1 MSYEAEQSRLQLL
14 MDECMNF
21 DIEFD
26 DEEDTNEVDNLE
38 TFEEDTDTEQEVDDE
53 DTVSETFEGPLFF
66 GRDKKSKWRK
76 HASTQ
81 KVKTRSKNIVTQLPG
96 VRSPV
101 KEVKEPLAIWKH
113 FFDINMLNMIIDNT
127 NKYIASVANYYSRD
141 TYTRPTNLL
150 EIQAANYRC
159 SCEFCKI
166 PRKEKPRTI
175 RNSSEERMETAV
187 LVDGVSIRQSANR
200 HEIKYPTMRR
210 YVEKR
215 RENPT
220 CRLTPN
226 YAIHRI
232 FTDEE
237 EENIVKFVGKW
248 LMVLPP

>member
-1 MSYEAEQSRLQLL
+1 MSYEAEQARLQLL

-26 DEEDTNEVDNLE
+26 DEEDKNEVDNLK

-96 VRSPV
+96 VRGPV

-113 FFDINMLNMIIDNT
+113 FFDINLLNMIIDNT
-127 NKYIASVANYYSRD
+127 NKYIASVANNYSRD

-150 EIQAANYRC
+150 EIQAVIGLLLLSGVKKNNHLNAADLFTSNGTAPEIYR
-159 SCEFCKI
+159 
-166 PRKEKPRTI
+166 
-175 RNSSEERMETAV
+175 
-187 LVDGVSIRQSANR
+187 LVMSLQRFRFLLR
-200 HEIKYPTMRR
+200 HLRFDDLPGSTQRWC
-210 YVEKR
+210 
-215 RENPT
+215 N
-220 CRLTPN
+220 
-226 YAIHRI
+226 
-232 FTDEE
+232 
-237 EENIVKFVGKW
+237 VG
-248 LMVLPP
+248 

>member
-1 MSYEAEQSRLQLL
+1 MSYEAEQARLQLL

-38 TFEEDTDTEQEVDDE
+38 TFEEDTDTEEEVDDE

-96 VRSPV
+96 VRGPV

-127 NKYIASVANYYSRD
+127 NKYIASVANNYSRD
-141 TYTRPTNLL
+141 TYTRPTNL
-150 EIQAANYRC
+150 EIQAVIGLLLLSGGRGIVMYL
-159 SCEFCKI
+159 
-166 PRKEKPRTI
+166 RTY
-175 RNSSEERMETAV
+175 SDTC
-187 LVDGVSIRQSANR
+187 
-200 HEIKYPTMRR
+200 TM
-210 YVEKR
+210 
-215 RENPT
+215 
-220 CRLTPN
+220 
-226 YAIHRI
+226 
-232 FTDEE
+232 F
-237 EENIVKFVGKW
+237 
-248 LMVLPP
+248 